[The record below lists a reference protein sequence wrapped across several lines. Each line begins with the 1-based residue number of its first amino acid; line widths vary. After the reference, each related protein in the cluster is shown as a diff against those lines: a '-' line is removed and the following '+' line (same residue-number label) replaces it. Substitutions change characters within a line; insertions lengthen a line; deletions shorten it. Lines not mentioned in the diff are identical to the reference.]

1 MEKNKLGNVEI
12 KPEALAVIVS
22 IATKEIEGVSK
33 LVGNLKNSTLEKI
46 GKKEYTKGIKLFL
59 EDDELYV
66 EISCTVKSGYTISKI
81 ATKIQSNVR
90 NSIYNMTDIVVK
102 SINVNIIGI
111 DY

>member
-1 MEKNKLGNVEI
+1 MEKGKLGNVEI

-66 EISCTVKSGYTISKI
+66 EISCTVKSGYAISKI

-90 NSIYNMTDIVVK
+90 NSIYNMTDIVAK